1 MERLPIAESTL
12 LVDANHYTIQRLKS
26 QEKLISRELSKALAL
41 LAQKGVV
48 NFSEYIK
55 EVFQFN
61 FYDPECHKQK
71 IHNSV
76 QKLKKLLP
84 PDLKIIT
91 RYEKIYLEG
100 ETSQIFVIPLNAI
113 NVDEE
118 IEVLRPS
125 NIPPK
130 IIRALSTMRIPNK
143 ATLQRKDF
151 EEELQISKSAA
162 LRLLIS
168 LEKHGLVTKTGQGKS
183 TLYMIMKL
191 SENLV

>member
-1 MERLPIAESTL
+1 VTKNSLYGS
-12 LVDANHYTIQRLKS
+12 N
-26 QEKLISRELSKALAL
+26 
-41 LAQKGVV
+41 GVV
-48 NFSEYIK
+48 SGQLTK
-55 EVFQFN
+55 
-61 FYDPECHKQK
+61 KQRP
-71 IHNSV
+71 
-76 QKLKKLLP
+76 KLKKLLP